1 VSRPL
6 IFVLLA
12 CLLGLGAAACGGSSK
27 KAASSSPLQSLRLC
41 LRHHGYAI
49 TPEAPAVRGTAPRSF
64 EFVTVWNLLNP
75 DRVALAMTISK
86 TPAGAMR
93 AAIWT
98 RKTNARIAKGA
109 VKAPVVH
116 FGRVNVLWTTEPDA
130 VDKSAIYGCVR
141 ASSVP

>member
-1 VSRPL
+1 MRPVFL
-6 IFVLLA
+6 AFAA
-12 CLLGLGAAACGGSSK
+12 CLVLGAAACGGSSK
-27 KAASSSPLQSLRLC
+27 KTTSASPLQQLRLC

-49 TPEAPAVRGTAPRSF
+49 SPETPAVLRTAPRSF

-75 DRVALAMTISK
+75 DRIALAMTISK

-93 AAIWT
+93 AAVWT

-116 FGRVNVLWTTEPDA
+116 FGRVNVLWTAEPDA
-130 VDKSAIYGCVR
+130 VDKNAIYGCVR